1 MIKNVIN
8 ITLLHSTDL
17 NTLIDSGIYVIKG
30 NANTNNN
37 LPNSIPTGEYINAE
51 LTVLNSSI
59 NSRNVKITQYIKTSD
74 DNFGIYKRQGKG
86 TLDNIIYSN
95 WEQVSSGEGGNSELF
110 ILWDENNNLNDI
122 LNEGLYFIKG
132 YKHNGDN
139 IPILNDGPIAAKL
152 TVISTD
158 DNGEN
163 KVVTQVLNLNNNH
176 GGEGNIYTRSY
187 QNGNW
192 KAWGKLQ
199 TNIEVGQVT
208 TLDNLVDNGIYSGV
222 LTDGSPTAVG
232 SFYDTFVLIVLN
244 NYSVAGPLGT
254 AQSISQLKYSL
265 KLDST
270 IEVAKRK
277 RDEYG
282 FWTEWKSVGGG
293 SAAIKAQVP
302 LTQKDGKLSLSVG
315 SGLKVADDKLV
326 LDDFVKEGAVV
337 EYDEENKRLEFKG
350 LSNTSTAVN
359 NAKSLALRELFVAAG
374 AEYNDTGIDI
384 VKVAPWAE
392 YIDSPNVFN
401 TNDIL
406 NVDANDIK
414 TIVQGST
421 TYNYVIDNGIYKV
434 ILTDLLGNIRHND
447 RYCIH
452 RTGHYYLNGLGDITE
467 KQMLEIYNHGNT
479 LTIKYFLHTRKFR
492 TNRTLT
498 SINTTTELD
507 GYYYAR
513 DCELEVINFD
523 KGEYSIV
530 STRNPDNVFGNMF
543 KLIHILGRFRFESAV
558 SNGFYNCK
566 LLKTVKIHQLKYNL
580 SLSNCPLISKKSILY
595 AINNSAATTAI
606 TITLHPDAYTRL
618 ENDTEIDSALSN
630 KPLVTLVSA

>member
-59 NSRNVKITQYIKTSD
+59 NSKNVKITQYIKTSD

-86 TLDNIIYSN
+86 TLENILYSN

-158 DNGEN
+158 DNGGN
-163 KVVTQVLNLNNNH
+163 KVVTQVLTLNNNA
-176 GGEGNIYTRSY
+176 GGEGNVYVRSS
-187 QNGNW
+187 QEGHW
-192 KAWGKLQ
+192 KPWGKLQ

-265 KLDST
+265 KLDAT
-270 IEVAKRK
+270 IDVVKRC

-282 FWTEWKSVGGG
+282 FWTEWESVGGG
-293 SAAIKAQVP
+293 SAAIEVQAP
-302 LTQKDGKLSLSVG
+302 LLQEDGKLSLNIG
-315 SGLKVADDKLV
+315 DGLKVENNKLV
-326 LDDFVKEGAVV
+326 AVPQSSG
-337 EYDEENKRLEFKG
+337 DT
-350 LSNTSTAVN
+350 SN
-359 NAKSLALRELFVAAG
+359 ALRALFVAAG
-374 AEYNDTGIDI
+374 AEYNDSGSAIEKDT
-384 VKVAPWAE
+384 PWGE
-392 YIDSPNVFN
+392 KILHLPGCYHFN
-401 TNDIL
+401 HIGD
-406 NVDANDIK
+406 
-414 TIVQGST
+414 
-421 TYNYVIDNGIYKV
+421 
-434 ILTDLLGNIRHND
+434 LTDEDMAYIIANQSIVYHLNIPRLRQKDNKLRTFIPLFNNQGVGSLASIAHSTFSLCYNLEVVKFTARVELENID
-447 RYCIH
+447 PERY
-452 RTGHYYLNGLGDITE
+452 RTGGSYMFFNCNKLKYIQPLQLTATTTILGMFEGCKSLIE
-467 KQMLEIYNHGNT
+467 VEIYNLAGSISFSDSN
-479 LTIKYFLHTRKFR
+479 LINKKTILCAIQ
-492 TNRTLT
+492 NAAPT
-498 SINTTTELD
+498 S
-507 GYYYAR
+507 
-513 DCELEVINFD
+513 
-523 KGEYSIV
+523 
-530 STRNPDNVFGNMF
+530 
-543 KLIHILGRFRFESAV
+543 
-558 SNGFYNCK
+558 
-566 LLKTVKIHQLKYNL
+566 
-580 SLSNCPLISKKSILY
+580 
-595 AINNSAATTAI
+595 AI
-606 TITLHPDAYTRL
+606 TITLHPNTYARL
-618 ENDTEIDSALSN
+618 VDDVDIIAALRA

>member
-59 NSRNVKITQYIKTSD
+59 NSKNVKITQYIKTSD

-86 TLDNIIYSN
+86 TLENILYSN

-158 DNGEN
+158 DNGGN
-163 KVVTQVLNLNNNH
+163 KVVTQVLTLNNNA
-176 GGEGNIYTRSY
+176 GGEGNVYVRSS
-187 QNGNW
+187 QEGHW
-192 KAWGKLQ
+192 KPWGKLQ

-265 KLDST
+265 KLDAT
-270 IEVAKRK
+270 IDVVKRC

-282 FWTEWKSVGGG
+282 FWTEWESVGGG
-293 SAAIKAQVP
+293 AAAIEAQAP
-302 LTQKDGKLSLSVG
+302 LAQQDGKLSLNIG
-315 SGLKVADDKLV
+315 DGLKVENNKLV
-326 LDDFVKEGAVV
+326 AVPQSSG
-337 EYDEENKRLEFKG
+337 DT
-350 LSNTSTAVN
+350 SN
-359 NAKSLALRELFVAAG
+359 ALRALFVAAG
-374 AEYNDTGIDI
+374 AEYNDSGSAIEKDT
-384 VKVAPWAE
+384 PWGE
-392 YIDSPNVFN
+392 KILHLPGCYHFN
-401 TNDIL
+401 HIGD
-406 NVDANDIK
+406 
-414 TIVQGST
+414 
-421 TYNYVIDNGIYKV
+421 
-434 ILTDLLGNIRHND
+434 LTDEDMAYIIANQSIVYHLNIPRLRQKDNKLRTFIPLFNNQGVGSLASIAHSTFSLCYNLEVVKFTARVELENID
-447 RYCIH
+447 PERY
-452 RTGHYYLNGLGDITE
+452 RTGGSYMFFNCNKLKYIQPLQLTATTTILGMFEGCKSLIE
-467 KQMLEIYNHGNT
+467 VEIYNLAGSISFLDSN
-479 LTIKYFLHTRKFR
+479 LINKKTILCAIQ
-492 TNRTLT
+492 NAAPT
-498 SINTTTELD
+498 S
-507 GYYYAR
+507 
-513 DCELEVINFD
+513 
-523 KGEYSIV
+523 
-530 STRNPDNVFGNMF
+530 
-543 KLIHILGRFRFESAV
+543 
-558 SNGFYNCK
+558 
-566 LLKTVKIHQLKYNL
+566 
-580 SLSNCPLISKKSILY
+580 
-595 AINNSAATTAI
+595 AI
-606 TITLHPDAYTRL
+606 TITLHPNTYARL
-618 ENDTEIDSALSN
+618 VDDVDIIAALRA